1 MNAYSL
7 ICRLIGEKPEEWKK
21 ILEEKRI
28 RVKED
33 NGLCIMNYLPGSDF
47 SDPVVQEARGI
58 IIDAANADVVCW
70 PFRKFGNWFET
81 YADEIDWKSAVVQEK
96 IDGSIIKLYFWNGE
110 WRWATNSMID
120 AGEASA
126 ETTGKKFSDMIRAAD
141 NYADIPFSDLDKDRT
156 YIFELVSPE
165 TMIVIEYPY
174 TRLFHTGTRSRM
186 TGKEYD
192 EDIGIVKP
200 KVFGGGKGLEEYT
213 EYVRTLNRDGTN
225 PEYEGFVVVD
235 KNWNRVKIKSPEY
248 LAMHKLINNGNMSEN
263 RIVKAVFEKDDE
275 IREIAM
281 RCRSNRERWE
291 NTEKGLIELEK
302 KINCYMA
309 YARGVYEEVLHD
321 RKSFANAI
329 KNDPLSHFGFAA
341 AGNERTASEL
351 LSMMSTQDILRMLKK
366 QEEGKI

>member
-1 MNAYSL
+1 
-7 ICRLIGEKPEEWKK
+7 
-21 ILEEKRI
+21 
-28 RVKED
+28 
-33 NGLCIMNYLPGSDF
+33 MNYLPGSDF

-81 YADEIDWKSAVVQEK
+81 YADEIDWRSAVVQEK

-110 WRWATNSMID
+110 WRWATNSM
-120 AGEASA
+120 
-126 ETTGKKFSDMIRAAD
+126 
-141 NYADIPFSDLDKDRT
+141 
-156 YIFELVSPE
+156 
-165 TMIVIEYPY
+165 
-174 TRLFHTGTRSRM
+174 

-200 KVFGGGKGLEEYT
+200 KVFGGGKDLEEYT

-235 KNWNRVKIKSPEY
+235 KDWNRVKIKSPEY
-248 LAMHKLINNGNMSEN
+248 LAMHKLMNNGNMSEN
-263 RIVKAVFEKDDE
+263 RIVKAVFEKDNE
-275 IREIAM
+275 IREIDM
-281 RCRSNRERWE
+281 RCRSNRERWG
-291 NTEKGLIELEK
+291 NTEKGLIRLEE
-302 KINCYMA
+302 KINRYMA

-351 LSMMSTQDILRMLKK
+351 LSMMSAQDILRMLKK